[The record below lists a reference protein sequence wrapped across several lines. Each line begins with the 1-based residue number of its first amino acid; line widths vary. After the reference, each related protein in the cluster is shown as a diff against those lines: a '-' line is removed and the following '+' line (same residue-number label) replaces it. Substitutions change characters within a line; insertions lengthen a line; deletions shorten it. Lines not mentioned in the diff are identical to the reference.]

1 MSPQVRLPS
10 PRAAPNGL
18 ARHASFVQ
26 HHAVRFLLGWLC
38 LASSLAHADA
48 VLVDRVVAVVD
59 ARAITRS
66 AVEARAGPVL
76 VVAKTDAAKTQAR
89 RDALLEL
96 IEEALILK
104 EAQRLRLEVSDA
116 EVESALGEVAKQN
129 QLTVAELLVETS
141 RQGLDGDR
149 YKGLLKRKLLEFK
162 WLASRINRAAQPASD
177 AERGAFMATERTRL
191 MDELRAGAVIE
202 VRP

>member
-1 MSPQVRLPS
+1 M
-10 PRAAPNGL
+10 
-18 ARHASFVQ
+18 Q
-26 HHAVRFLLGWLC
+26 HRAVRFVLFWLC
-38 LASSLAHADA
+38 LASSLAHAEA

-66 AVEARAGPVL
+66 AVEARAAPL
-76 VVAKTDAAKTQAR
+76 LTVAKTDAAKAQAR

-129 QLTVAELLVETS
+129 QLTVAELLVETT
-141 RQGLDGDR
+141 RQGLDADR
-149 YKGLLKRKLLEFK
+149 YKGMLKRKILEFK
-162 WLASRINRAAQPASD
+162 WLGLRVNRAAQPTAS
-177 AERGAFMATERTRL
+177 AELGAFMASERTRL

>member
-1 MSPQVRLPS
+1 M
-10 PRAAPNGL
+10 
-18 ARHASFVQ
+18 
-26 HHAVRFLLGWLC
+26 
-38 LASSLAHADA
+38 
-48 VLVDRVVAVVD
+48 LVDRVVAVVD

-66 AVEARAGPVL
+66 AVEARAAPL
-76 VVAKTDAAKTQAR
+76 IIVAKTDAAKAQAR

-129 QLTVAELLVETS
+129 QLTVAELLVETT
-141 RQGLDGDR
+141 RQGLDADR
-149 YKGLLKRKLLEFK
+149 YKGMLKRKILEFK
-162 WLASRINRAAQPASD
+162 WLGIRVNRAAQPTS
-177 AERGAFMATERTRL
+177 AELGAFMASERTRL
-191 MDELRAGAVIE
+191 MDELRASAVIE